1 MRKVILPL
9 AVLIPVLLSGAT
21 FKHLKTD
28 TDGFPKLTHT
38 SVLALDEQGIPLKG
52 LKEKDFT
59 ISLDGVVDSTRI
71 EIKSLTTFEKSDQ
84 NLSIILCVD
93 VSGSMKG
100 TPLQNIKA
108 ALLEYVEKKKAG
120 DEIALLSFSESPVV
134 EQAFTKDKNAL
145 KISIEALRARGRSTA
160 LYYGINQALEELKTK
175 AGNQG
180 RFMILFSDGWND
192 TNLPESESY
201 TQQDIIAGALESQVP
216 IFTVGYAAKSKEYLQ
231 ALDRI
236 AKGTNGSYFESPTA
250 QDIQRNVDLAAQQIR
265 GSYILSYAVYDTPGD
280 GKEHQLAVTLLKDG
294 AGKLDFTRKITVPP
308 NREAISREQPAE
320 KKSIPLWV
328 ILTIIGSV
336 LTAAAALIAVLVT
349 KSRKRK
355 RLLMLREEEEA
366 RGFLGRGS
374 TFGDASGLSA
384 ETSIGSGL
392 NTAEPS
398 ASGAGAD
405 KIPEAPY
412 SRERTVILTPGTGTK
427 VMPMHGNLKM
437 EIIIGAQQGSSFT
450 IGSEGATIGRAATNT
465 IVLADSMVSSKHAS
479 VYTVNGLFMIEDLGS
494 LNGIYING
502 QRVTRSQIESGATFK
517 IGSNEGTFTL
527 L

>member
-175 AGNQG
+175 ARNQG

-280 GKEHQLAVTLLKDG
+280 GKEHQLAITLLKDG
-294 AGKLDFTRKITVPP
+294 SGKLDFTRKIMVPP
-308 NREAISREQPAE
+308 NRAALGKEQQEAS
-320 KKSIPLWV
+320 KSIPLWV

-355 RLLMLREEEEA
+355 RLLTLREEEG
-366 RGFLGRGS
+366 GFLDRGS
-374 TFGDASGLSA
+374 TFGEASGLAA

-392 NTAEPS
+392 NTAETS
-398 ASGAGAD
+398 AGVAGTD

-427 VMPMHGNLKM
+427 VMPMQGNLKM

-479 VYTVNGLFMIEDLGS
+479 VYTANGLFMIEDLGS

-502 QRVTRSQIESGATFK
+502 QRVTRCQIESGATFK